1 MMTRTDSSVSRITKY
16 VILIVVF
23 STTYNIPK
31 FLETELVGLR
41 KLMMHLLGVLYVNSQ
56 RRPSSSVT
64 FW

>member
-41 KLMMHLLGVLYVNSQ
+41 KLMMHLLGVLYVNTALHL
-56 RRPSSSVT
+56 V
-64 FW
+64 